1 MRGSNMRFFR
11 LFKRHFALCACLAAM
26 CTLPGQTYAAGPQS
40 IMDAAMTPPGA
51 TSSYVPGNMGTMG
64 MNLPSAF
71 VPGLGASASTQG
83 ILYPNPGYA
92 TGGGSP
98 DSLAPPA
105 WAQGP
110 YPSNPLTGLP
120 PFGASLFQGNFSSSF
135 HDGFNPGYPIQPG
148 DRIAVRIWGSKTY
161 DDILVVDQQGNI
173 FFPEMGPMRVAGLT
187 NSQLQNAAQQQIAS
201 VFTDNVNIYANL
213 LSAQPVSVF
222 VTGHVN
228 KPGRYAGG
236 LEDPVLY
243 YLDRAGG
250 INPERGSYREV
261 LVKRGGKT
269 IATIDL
275 YNFLLQGTLPS
286 VKLTLGDIIL
296 IREKGMSVATL
307 GLVRQP
313 ARYEFKAPSTKG
325 TELIPLVSPMPNA
338 SHVSITGTRNGAP
351 FHAYISLPD
360 FAHFSLQDGDA
371 VEFTADNTSSSIMV
385 GAAGA
390 IEGASRFPVKKGST
404 LKQLLAYIPIQ
415 PEIADIS
422 SVYIQRRSVAEQQ
435 KRTLMES
442 LQRLEQSTLTA
453 TMNSAEEAGI
463 KAKEAELVQNFI
475 ARARTIEPNG
485 VLVVSRN
492 DKLEDVMLE
501 EGDIIYFPQ
510 KSDVVLISGEVMMP
524 KAVAFAANLS
534 LADYIK
540 NAGGY
545 SERANKSTVLL
556 VRPNGE
562 VLTVSGSNIQPGDQI
577 IVMPSYSTKGLP
589 ILKDI
594 ISLVY
599 QIAVSAR
606 IALDI

>member
-1 MRGSNMRFFR
+1 MRGSDMR
-11 LFKRHFALCACLAAM
+11 LSCLLKRHFLPTLLLACLVSSPAFGENM
-26 CTLPGQTYAAGPQS
+26 LERTL
-40 IMDAAMTPPGA
+40 TPPGA
-51 TSSYVPGNMGTMG
+51 TNPLGTNSSGPSSFSPGM
-64 MNLPSAF
+64 
-71 VPGLGASASTQG
+71 GASASTQG
-83 ILYPNPGYA
+83 ILYPNPAYA
-92 TGGGSP
+92 TGGVMP
-98 DSLAPPA
+98 DALAPPA

-110 YPSNPLTGLP
+110 YPGNPLSGLP
-120 PFGASLFQGNFSSSF
+120 PFGASLFQGNFSASF

-201 VFTDNVNIYANL
+201 IFTGNVNIYANL

-236 LEDPVLY
+236 LEDPILY

-261 LVKRGGKT
+261 VVKRGGKT
-269 IATIDL
+269 LATIDL
-275 YNFLLQGTLPS
+275 YSFLLQGTLPAIT
-286 VKLTLGDIIL
+286 LTLGDVIL
-296 IREKGMSVATL
+296 IREKGMSVASL

-313 ARYEFKAPSTKG
+313 ARYEFLAKSTKG
-325 TELIPLVSPMPNA
+325 SELIPLVSPMPNA
-338 SHVSITGTRNGAP
+338 THVSVTGTRSGAP
-351 FHAYISLPD
+351 FHAYLAMPD

-371 VEFTADNTSSSIMV
+371 VEFTADNTSTTIMV
-385 GAAGA
+385 SAAGA
-390 IEGASRFPVKKGST
+390 IEGASRFPVKKGTT

-415 PEIADIS
+415 PDIADIS
-422 SVYIQRRSVAEQQ
+422 SVYIQRRSVAQQQ
-435 KRTLMES
+435 KRTLLES

-453 TMNSAEEAGI
+453 SMVSAEEAGI
-463 KAKEAELVQNFI
+463 KAKEAELVQNFV
-475 ARARTIEPNG
+475 ARARNVEPNG
-485 VLVVSRN
+485 VLVVSRGN
-492 DKLEDVMLE
+492 TIEDVMLE

-524 KAVAFAANLS
+524 KAVAFASNLS
-534 LADYIK
+534 LTDYIK

-556 VRPNGE
+556 ARPNGE
-562 VLTVSGSNIQPGDQI
+562 VLTVSGNNIQPGDQI
-577 IVMPSYSTKGLP
+577 IVMPSYTTKSLP
-589 ILKDI
+589 IIKDLTTLI
-594 ISLVY
+594 Y

-606 IALDI
+606 IALGL